1 MRRVSTKEASRR
13 FYRLLDDAEEAPVVI
28 ERYGRPRAVIMSAAD
43 FAIVERFLGRHQE
56 QVTAALMAGAIEKIA
71 EGRFRK
77 AVNLRK
83 AALLLGGITR

>member
-1 MRRVSTKEASRR
+1 MRRISTKEASRR
-13 FYRLLDDAEEAPVVI
+13 FSRLLDDVTEAPVMI

-43 FAIVERFLGRHQE
+43 FGIVQRVLDRHRDGA
-56 QVTAALMAGAIEKIA
+56 TAALMEGAIEKIA

>member
-13 FYRLLDDAEEAPVVI
+13 LYRLLDDAEESPVMI
-28 ERYGRPRAVIMSAAD
+28 ERHGRPRAVIMSAAD
-43 FAIVERFLGRHQE
+43 FEIVQRILDRHRERA
-56 QVTAALMAGAIEKIA
+56 TTALMAGAIEKIA